1 MCTSSYTTH
10 GIYSASPATDPRS
23 VEKRLIARG
32 LLAGA
37 IGAVL
42 AFAFARLCAE
52 PVIGRAIAFEG
63 GRTEAEQA
71 QGVHEHGVE
80 LFTRGVQS
88 SAGLGFGVLIF
99 GLAMGALFA
108 VVFCVVYARAAGS
121 AKSLAPRQLSVL
133 LAAAFVAVY
142 LVPFLKYPP
151 NPPSVGQSDTIGA
164 RTGWYLVILLISVV
178 LAIAAV
184 LFARRLADRVG
195 VWNGRLLAAGV
206 YLATIVVVMVLLPT
220 VDETPQP
227 LRDASGAIIYPGFPA
242 DVLYEFR
249 LLSLATQL
257 VLWVTIGLVFASL
270 AERLVA
276 DTATSERASSIA
288 A

>member
-1 MCTSSYTTH
+1 
-10 GIYSASPATDPRS
+10 